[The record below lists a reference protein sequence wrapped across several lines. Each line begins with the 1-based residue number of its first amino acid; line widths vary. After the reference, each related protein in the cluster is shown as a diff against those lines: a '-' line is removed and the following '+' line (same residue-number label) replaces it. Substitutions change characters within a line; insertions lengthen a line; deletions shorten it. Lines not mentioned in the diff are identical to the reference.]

1 MKKFRFRLQTLLD
14 QRKSIEEVL
23 QAELGK
29 LLHEEL
35 TELERLE
42 QLKFRLGQAWQH
54 FDALSADTHTTA
66 EAFDICDRWSK
77 ALRDDI
83 KVQALTIEA
92 VRRRIDE
99 KRTEVA
105 EAMKQRKVIETLRD
119 RQEQEYIVQQ
129 ARVEQNA
136 LDDIATLAYARRA

>member
-14 QRKSIEEVL
+14 QRKSTEEVL

-29 LLHEEL
+29 LLYEEL
-35 TELERLE
+35 VEMERLGELKIRLE
-42 QLKFRLGQAWQH
+42 QAWQR
-54 FDALSADTHTTA
+54 FDALSADSHTTA
-66 EAFDICDRWSK
+66 EAFEICDRWAK

-83 KVQALTIEA
+83 KVQMLTIEA

-99 KRTEVA
+99 KRAEVA

-119 RQEQEYIVQQ
+119 RQEHEYIIEQTR
-129 ARVEQNA
+129 AEQNA
-136 LDDIATLAYARRA
+136 LDDIASLAYARRA

>member
-14 QRKSIEEVL
+14 QRKSREEVL

-35 TELERLE
+35 TELERLG
-42 QLKFRLGQAWQH
+42 QLKIRLAQAWQH
-54 FDALSADTHTTA
+54 FDALSADSRTTA
-66 EAFDICDRWSK
+66 EAFDTCDRWSK

-83 KVQALTIEA
+83 KVQMLTIEA

-99 KRTEVA
+99 KRTEVT

-119 RQEQEYIVQQ
+119 RQEHEYILEQ
-129 ARVEQNA
+129 ARVEQSA
-136 LDDIATLAYARRA
+136 LDDIASLAYARRA